1 MSPQTIIL
9 LINISISCRLK

>member
-9 LINISISCRLK
+9 LISISISCRLK